1 MRSQRPNV
9 EVSRLLVMLV
19 DNCPYLY
26 LAQTYSHHALG
37 LKLGFKLRQ
46 LGVI

>member
-1 MRSQRPNV
+1 MVGKSLRRV
-9 EVSRLLVMLV
+9 RLLEMDM

-26 LAQTYSHHALG
+26 LAQTSSQHALG

-46 LGVI
+46 LGAI